1 MNHRRSD
8 AVFPCGYRPAVG
20 LLALVLGG
28 MLWSALPTAQDA
40 APAPSYRVDPFWP
53 KPLPTTI
60 DEDGL
65 ARQWVTGM
73 VGASCIDSQ
82 DRVITVNRGFLPNGL
97 LPQEGSQ
104 SIPSP
109 PVIVY
114 DTAGDVAAS
123 WGDPS
128 LTEDG
133 AAAVLPHGIHG
144 CFVDEMDNIWI
155 AGNSDGV
162 VQKWTHDGSQMLLQ
176 IGTKGVCD
184 GPPTLNP
191 NAPHPTCGEPGYNS
205 SRTLLNAPADI
216 AVDPNPDPVTGERGS
231 VYIADGYGNHRIV
244 VFDREGNYLRQW
256 GSAGSGDGQFVEGG
270 GGHPHCVVL
279 GNDGLVYACDRG
291 QNRIQVFDREGN
303 LQRIIPVDPGGVR
316 PGDAAGH
323 RHRALPR
330 PRAAVPVRG
339 RSRQQPHLDPRAR
352 KRRDRRQ
359 HRRVGAHGGGVHL
372 PPHHRRR
379 LAGQPLRRRD
389 RRGPAKP
396 EVQARERL
404 APRTAS
410 LLGVSAHPPRST
422 TLRLRTPLS
431 LRSAAQAPSRAAT
444 VAFSDRAC

>member
-1 MNHRRSD
+1 MKQLPAATRFTGRRTH
-8 AVFPCGYRPAVG
+8 AGV
-20 LLALVLGG
+20 LLAALLGG
-28 MLWSALPTAQDA
+28 AFWLALPAAQDA
-40 APAPSYRVDPFWP
+40 AEAPMYRVDPFWP
-53 KPLPTTI
+53 QPLPTMT
-60 DEDGL
+60 DENGL

-82 DRVITVNRGFLPNGL
+82 DRVVTVNRGFLPNGL

-109 PVIVY
+109 PVILY
-114 DTAGDVAAS
+114 DPAGSVAAS
-123 WGDPS
+123 WGDTT

-162 VQKWTHDGSQMLLQ
+162 VQKWTHDGSRMLLQ
-176 IGTKGVCD
+176 IGAKGVCD

-191 NAPHPTCGEPGYNS
+191 GSPHPTCGEPGYNR

-303 LQRIIPVDPGGVR
+303 LRRIIPVDP
-316 PGDAAGH
+316 AAYGE
-323 RHRALPR
+323 A
-330 PRAAVPVRG
+330 
-339 RSRQQPHLDPRAR
+339 
-352 KRRDRRQ
+352 
-359 HRRVGAHGGGVHL
+359 
-372 PPHHRRR
+372 
-379 LAGQPLRRRD
+379 
-389 RRGPAKP
+389 
-396 EVQARERL
+396 
-404 APRTAS
+404 
-410 LLGVSAHPPRST
+410 
-422 TLRLRTPLS
+422 TLRATDIELS
-431 LRSAAQAPSRAAT
+431 RDPEQRHLFVVDLGSNRIWILERESGDIVGSIGGSGHMAGEFTFPHTIVIDSQGNLYAAET
-444 VAFSDRAC
+444 VGGRRNQKFTRVSD

>member
-1 MNHRRSD
+1 MKQLPVGTRLGGRRTH
-8 AVFPCGYRPAVG
+8 AGA
-20 LLALVLGG
+20 LLAALLGG
-28 MLWSALPTAQDA
+28 AFWLALPAAQDA
-40 APAPSYRVDPFWP
+40 AEPPLYRVDPFWP
-53 KPLPTTI
+53 RPLPTMT
-60 DEDGL
+60 DENGL

-82 DRVITVNRGFLPNGL
+82 DRIVTVNRGFLPDGL

-109 PVIVY
+109 PVILY
-114 DTAGDVAAS
+114 DTAGEVAAS
-123 WGDPS
+123 WGDPT

-162 VQKWTHDGSQMLLQ
+162 VQKWTHDGSQLLLQ
-176 IGTKGVCD
+176 IGTKGICD

-191 NAPHPTCGEPGYNS
+191 SSPHPTCGEPGYNR

-291 QNRIQVFDREGN
+291 QNRIQVFDREGT
-303 LQRIIPVDPGGVR
+303 LQRIIPIDP
-316 PGDAAGH
+316 AAY
-323 RHRALPR
+323 
-330 PRAAVPVRG
+330 
-339 RSRQQPHLDPRAR
+339 
-352 KRRDRRQ
+352 
-359 HRRVGAHGGGVHL
+359 
-372 PPHHRRR
+372 
-379 LAGQPLRRRD
+379 GQ
-389 RRGPAKP
+389 A
-396 EVQARERL
+396 
-404 APRTAS
+404 
-410 LLGVSAHPPRST
+410 
-422 TLRLRTPLS
+422 TLRATDIELS
-431 LRSAAQAPSRAAT
+431 RDPEQRFLFVVDLGSNRIWILERESGDIVGSIGGSGHMAGEFTFPHTVVVDSRGNLYAAET
-444 VAFSDRAC
+444 VGGRRHQKFTRVND

>member
-1 MNHRRSD
+1 MMQ
-8 AVFPCGYRPAVG
+8 RPAGIGISGRTRAGV
-20 LLALVLGG
+20 LLAALLGG
-28 MLWSALPTAQDA
+28 AFWLALPAAQDA
-40 APAPSYRVDPFWP
+40 AEAPTYRVDPFWP
-53 KPLPTTI
+53 QPLPTMT
-60 DEDGL
+60 DENGL

-82 DRVITVNRGFLPNGL
+82 DRIVTVNRGFLPNGL

-109 PVIVY
+109 PVILY
-114 DTAGDVAAS
+114 DTAGDVVAS
-123 WGDPS
+123 WGDPT

-162 VQKWTHDGSQMLLQ
+162 VQKWTHDGSRMLLQ

-191 NAPHPTCGEPGYNS
+191 GSPHPTCGEPGYNR

-291 QNRIQVFDREGN
+291 QNRIQVFDREGT
-303 LQRIIPVDPGGVR
+303 LQRIIPIDP
-316 PGDAAGH
+316 AAY
-323 RHRALPR
+323 
-330 PRAAVPVRG
+330 
-339 RSRQQPHLDPRAR
+339 
-352 KRRDRRQ
+352 
-359 HRRVGAHGGGVHL
+359 
-372 PPHHRRR
+372 
-379 LAGQPLRRRD
+379 GQ
-389 RRGPAKP
+389 A
-396 EVQARERL
+396 
-404 APRTAS
+404 
-410 LLGVSAHPPRST
+410 
-422 TLRLRTPLS
+422 TLRATDIELS
-431 LRSAAQAPSRAAT
+431 RDPEQRHLFVVDLGSNRIWILERESGDIVGSIGGSGHMAGEFTFPHTIVIDSQGNLYAAET
-444 VAFSDRAC
+444 VGGRRNQKFTRVN

>member
-1 MNHRRSD
+1 MKQ
-8 AVFPCGYRPAVG
+8 RPAGTPFGAPWIRAGV
-20 LLALVLGG
+20 LLAALVGG
-28 MLWSALPTAQDA
+28 AFWMVLPAAQDA
-40 APAPSYRVDPFWP
+40 MQAPTYRVDPFWP
-53 KPLPTTI
+53 KPLPTTL
-60 DEDGL
+60 DDDGL

-123 WGDPS
+123 WGDPT
-128 LTEDG
+128 LTDDG

-144 CFVDEMDNIWI
+144 CFVDEMDNVWI

-162 VQKWTHDGSQMLLQ
+162 VQKWTHDGSELLLQ
-176 IGTKGVCD
+176 IGAKGVCD

-191 NAPHPTCGEPGYNS
+191 SSPHPTCGEPGYNS
-205 SRTLLNAPADI
+205 SRTLLNAPADV

-244 VFDREGNYLRQW
+244 VFDSEGNYLRQW

-291 QNRIQVFDREGN
+291 HNRIQVFDREGN
-303 LQRIIPVDPGGVR
+303 LQRIIPVDP
-316 PGDAAGH
+316 AAYG
-323 RHRALPR
+323 RA
-330 PRAAVPVRG
+330 
-339 RSRQQPHLDPRAR
+339 
-352 KRRDRRQ
+352 
-359 HRRVGAHGGGVHL
+359 
-372 PPHHRRR
+372 
-379 LAGQPLRRRD
+379 
-389 RRGPAKP
+389 
-396 EVQARERL
+396 
-404 APRTAS
+404 
-410 LLGVSAHPPRST
+410 
-422 TLRLRTPLS
+422 TLRATDLELS
-431 LRSAAQAPSRAAT
+431 RDPEQRFLFVVDLGSNRIWILERESGEIVGSIGGSGHMAGEFTFPHTVVVDSRGNLYAAET
-444 VAFSDRAC
+444 VGGRRNQKFTLVND